1 MKKILIL
8 IFYIVLNNCAGYE
21 PILNSKN
28 VDFYIGKVVNKDNA
42 HITKKIIAR
51 LKPYQIAKA
60 DLKIDLEIESNVN
73 DRIVSK
79 DSKGDAKIFEKS
91 IEVKITS
98 KKNND
103 INQLVYLETFSFNIQ
118 SNKFEL
124 NQYKKNIE
132 NTLVDRILQ
141 QLIMDL
147 R

>member
-1 MKKILIL
+1 M
-8 IFYIVLNNCAGYE
+8 
-21 PILNSKN
+21 
-28 VDFYIGKVVNKDNA
+28 
-42 HITKKIIAR
+42 
-51 LKPYQIAKA
+51 
-60 DLKIDLEIESNVN
+60 EIESNVN

>member
-28 VDFYIGKVVNKDNA
+28 VDFYIWKVVNKDNA

-51 LKPYQIAKA
+51 LKPYQIAKG
-60 DLKIDLEIESNVN
+60 DLKIDLEVESNVN
-73 DRIVSK
+73 DRIVSR
-79 DSKGDAKIFEKS
+79 DSKGDAKIFEKG

-98 KKNND
+98 IKNND

>member
-1 MKKILIL
+1 
-8 IFYIVLNNCAGYE
+8 
-21 PILNSKN
+21 
-28 VDFYIGKVVNKDNA
+28 
-42 HITKKIIAR
+42 
-51 LKPYQIAKA
+51 
-60 DLKIDLEIESNVN
+60 LEVESDVN
-73 DRIVSK
+73 DRIVSR

-98 KKNND
+98 IKNND

-132 NTLVDRILQ
+132 NTIVDRILQ
-141 QLIMDL
+141 QLMMDL

>member
-28 VDFYIGKVVNKDNA
+28 VNLYIGKIVNKDNA

-51 LKPYQIAKA
+51 LKPYQIAKG
-60 DLKIDLEIESNVN
+60 DLKIDLEVESNVN
-73 DRIVSK
+73 DRIVSR
-79 DSKGDAKIFEKS
+79 DSKGDAKIFEKG

-98 KKNND
+98 IKNND

>member
-1 MKKILIL
+1 
-8 IFYIVLNNCAGYE
+8 
-21 PILNSKN
+21 
-28 VDFYIGKVVNKDNA
+28 
-42 HITKKIIAR
+42 
-51 LKPYQIAKA
+51 
-60 DLKIDLEIESNVN
+60 LEIESNVN

>member
-1 MKKILIL
+1 M
-8 IFYIVLNNCAGYE
+8 
-21 PILNSKN
+21 
-28 VDFYIGKVVNKDNA
+28 
-42 HITKKIIAR
+42 
-51 LKPYQIAKA
+51 
-60 DLKIDLEIESNVN
+60 EIESNVN

-141 QLIMDL
+141 QLIIDL